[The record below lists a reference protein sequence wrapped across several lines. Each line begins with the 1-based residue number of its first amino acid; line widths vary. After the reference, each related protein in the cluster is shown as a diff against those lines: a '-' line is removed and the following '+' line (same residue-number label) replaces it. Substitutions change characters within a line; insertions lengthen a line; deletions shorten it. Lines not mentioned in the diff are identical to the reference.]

1 MRSVSEPL
9 VLTVVRPYATQ
20 EEFLAEESWT
30 IIDDK
35 SMILVGEEL
44 EKDTIVRFELVLQDG
59 SRLMR
64 GEAKVTRSVPEA
76 DGRPSGV
83 RVRFR
88 RFGASTKELID
99 RVLADRKKSRRSKRS
114 ATPAPLVLEAEPAIS
129 LPPEPALPSD
139 PAISMSVPPDVEPDS
154 TVIEVPP
161 IPAPVQAS
169 VPAPIQSAAPAP
181 ERRERVREGR
191 PGPVEPPPNREEL
204 LQRLR
209 ERAAKNRAAE
219 T

>member
-64 GEAKVTRSVPEA
+64 GEAKVTRPVPEA

-88 RFGASTKELID
+88 RFGTSTKELID

-114 ATPAPLVLEAEPAIS
+114 ATPAPLVLDAEPAIS

-139 PAISMSVPPDVEPDS
+139 PAISMSLPPEVEPDS

-161 IPAPVQAS
+161 IPAPIQTSAPPSPPDRKS
-169 VPAPIQSAAPAP
+169 V
-181 ERRERVREGR
+181 V
-191 PGPVEPPPNREEL
+191 
-204 LQRLR
+204 
-209 ERAAKNRAAE
+209 
-219 T
+219 

>member
-9 VLTVVRPYATQ
+9 VLRVVRPYATQ

-44 EKDTIVRFELVLQDG
+44 EKDTIIRFELVLTDG

-64 GEAKVTRSVPEA
+64 GEAKVTRAVPEA
-76 DGRPSGV
+76 DGRPAGI

-99 RVLADRKKSRRSKRS
+99 RVLADRKKTRRSKRS
-114 ATPAPLVLEAEPAIS
+114 ATPAPLVLDAEPAIS
-129 LPPEPALPSD
+129 FPPEPALPSE
-139 PAISMSVPPDVEPDS
+139 PVGSASLPPDVEPDS
-154 TVIEVPP
+154 TVIDVPP
-161 IPAPVQAS
+161 IPAPIQAS
-169 VPAPIQSAAPAP
+169 KRTPPPAPSS
-181 ERRERVREGR
+181 RRERLRSSR
-191 PGPVEPPPNREEL
+191 PGPVDPPPNREEL

-209 ERAAKNRAAE
+209 ERAAKNRAAGA
-219 T
+219 

>member
-1 MRSVSEPL
+1 MPTVSEPL
-9 VLTVVRPYATQ
+9 VLRVMRPYATQ

-35 SMILVGEEL
+35 SMVLVGEDL
-44 EKDTIVRFELVLQDG
+44 AKDTIIRFELVLTDG

-76 DGRPSGV
+76 DGRPGGI

-99 RVLADRKKSRRSKRS
+99 KVLAERKKTRRNKRS
-114 ATPAPLVLEAEPAIS
+114 ATPAPLVLDAEPGIS
-129 LPPEPALPSD
+129 MPPEPALPSE
-139 PAISMSVPPDVEPDS
+139 PALSASVPPEVEPDS
-154 TVIEVPP
+154 MVIEVPP
-161 IPAPVQAS
+161 IPAPIQAS
-169 VPAPIQSAAPAP
+169 VSSPPPS
-181 ERRERVREGR
+181 RRERVREGR

-209 ERAAKNRAAE
+209 ERAAKNRSAE

>member
-64 GEAKVTRSVPEA
+64 GEAKVTRPVPEA

-88 RFGASTKELID
+88 RFGTSTKELID

-114 ATPAPLVLEAEPAIS
+114 ATPAPLVLDAEPAIS

-139 PAISMSVPPDVEPDS
+139 PAISMSLPPEVEPDS

-161 IPAPVQAS
+161 IPAPIQTS
-169 VPAPIQSAAPAP
+169 APPSPP
-181 ERRERVREGR
+181 RRERVREGR
-191 PGPVEPPPNREEL
+191 PGPVEPPPDRENL

-209 ERAAKNRAAE
+209 ERAARNRSANS
-219 T
+219 